1 MHPSSGSSRTSRSSP
16 PHHRFLNLCYRGHRR
31 RRWKPAQRWLAQ
43 LQIKMLCSINECKA
57 SYQGGGSRYTC
68 THARTHMAGRLTP
81 NGFPRGTSTPSIIKC
96 FSLHSSTRSG
106 SDTEAAPLTMVNNPP
121 CFSQKKEKRVWERGG
136 EEGEGVP
143 IVWINRCQSD
153 GPTHRTVQRWR
164 CCGAGKGEEGRARVH
179 GFFKGFFR

>member
-1 MHPSSGSSRTSRSSP
+1 M
-16 PHHRFLNLCYRGHRR
+16 
-31 RRWKPAQRWLAQ
+31 
-43 LQIKMLCSINECKA
+43 
-57 SYQGGGSRYTC
+57 
-68 THARTHMAGRLTP
+68 HARTHMAGRLTP

-96 FSLHSSTRSG
+96 LSLHSSTRSG

-121 CFSQKKEKRVWERGG
+121 CFSQQKEKRVWERGG

-153 GPTHRTVQRWR
+153 GPTHRIVRRWR
-164 CCGAGKGEEGRARVH
+164 CCGAGKGEEGRAHVH